1 MLLYKTDNSIMK
13 QFVSF
18 ILVLIIAVTSI
29 AQSKSSKREVQVLAK
44 MSALST
50 ALVNKDSIL
59 LNTLLA
65 DDVTYGHSNGWMQTK
80 NELIRSII
88 SGEQDYKKIN
98 TKNSSVRF
106 YSNTAVVNTRTDF
119 SLIMDKKQL
128 DLDLN
133 LLLLQIASLKVCLFL
148 YLGRQLFLKTCHRI

>member
-13 QFVSF
+13 QVVSF

-29 AQSKSSKREVQVLAK
+29 AQSKSSKREAQVLAK

-133 LLLLQIASLKVCLFL
+133 LLLLWVKRDKDWVLVA
-148 YLGRQLFLKTCHRI
+148 RQSVKNS